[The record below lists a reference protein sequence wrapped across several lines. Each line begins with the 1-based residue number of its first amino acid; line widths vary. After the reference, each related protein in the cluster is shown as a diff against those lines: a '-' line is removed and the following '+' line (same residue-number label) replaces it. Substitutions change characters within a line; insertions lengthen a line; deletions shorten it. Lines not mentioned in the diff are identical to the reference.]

1 MHSPVKLR
9 LYMNSLGTYFNQ
21 RVNIRLW
28 IVVAAVLIALSLKD
42 FSISSFELYSF
53 PFVLFFLLTLRLYD
67 DLASSKIDQGK
78 ENRSYTNRGT
88 KKELQLYSVLAQLIL
103 LLTLAIFDIKR
114 ALFLLLFFVVT
125 HLLYITLFN
134 KYKFRYFLP
143 LLKYPFVVY
152 LLNFDLSFRILG
164 VYIAFIVFEMLEDQL
179 FPGYLLSKYNST
191 KLNKKYIPYLFIL
204 FFLITHLIIIL
215 S

>member
-1 MHSPVKLR
+1 
-9 LYMNSLGTYFNQ
+9 MNSLGTYFNQ

-78 ENRSYTNRGT
+78 ENRSYTNRET

-114 ALFLLLFFVVT
+114 ALFVLLFFVVT

-134 KYKFRYFLP
+134 KSKFRYFLP

-152 LLNFDLSFRILG
+152 LLNFDFSCRILG

-204 FFLITHLIIIL
+204 FFLITHLILIL

>member
-1 MHSPVKLR
+1 VKLR
-9 LYMNSLGTYFNQ
+9 LHMNSLGTYFNQ

-78 ENRSYTNRGT
+78 ENRSYTNRET

-114 ALFLLLFFVVT
+114 ALFVLLFFVVT

-134 KYKFRYFLP
+134 KSKFRYFLP

-152 LLNFDLSFRILG
+152 LLNFDFSCRILG

-204 FFLITHLIIIL
+204 FFLITHLILIL

>member
-114 ALFLLLFFVVT
+114 ALFVLLFFVLT

-134 KYKFRYFLP
+134 KSKFRYFLP

-152 LLNFDLSFRILG
+152 LLNFDFSFRILG
-164 VYIAFIVFEMLEDQL
+164 VYIAFIVFEMLEDHL

-191 KLNKKYIPYLFIL
+191 KLDKKYIPYLFIL
-204 FFLITHLIIIL
+204 FFLITHLILIL

>member
-78 ENRSYTNRGT
+78 ENRSYTNRET
-88 KKELQLYSVLAQLIL
+88 KKELQLYSVLSQLIL

-114 ALFLLLFFVVT
+114 ALFVLLFFVVT

-134 KYKFRYFLP
+134 KSKFRYFLP

-152 LLNFDLSFRILG
+152 LLNFDFSLRILG

-204 FFLITHLIIIL
+204 FFLITHLILIL

>member
-9 LYMNSLGTYFNQ
+9 LHMNSLGTYFNQ

-78 ENRSYTNRGT
+78 ENRSYTNRET

-114 ALFLLLFFVVT
+114 ALFVLLFFVVT

-134 KYKFRYFLP
+134 KSKFRYFLP

-152 LLNFDLSFRILG
+152 LLNFDFSCRILG

-204 FFLITHLIIIL
+204 FFLITHLILIL

>member
-1 MHSPVKLR
+1 
-9 LYMNSLGTYFNQ
+9 MNSLGTYFNQ

-78 ENRSYTNRGT
+78 ENRSYTNRET

-114 ALFLLLFFVVT
+114 ALFVLLFFVVT

-134 KYKFRYFLP
+134 KSKFRYFLP

-152 LLNFDLSFRILG
+152 LLNFDFSCRILG
-164 VYIAFIVFEMLEDQL
+164 VYIAFIVFEML
-179 FPGYLLSKYNST
+179 
-191 KLNKKYIPYLFIL
+191 
-204 FFLITHLIIIL
+204 
-215 S
+215 

>member
-1 MHSPVKLR
+1 MKLR
-9 LYMNSLGTYFNQ
+9 LHMNSLGTYFNQ

-78 ENRSYTNRGT
+78 ENRSYTNRET

-114 ALFLLLFFVVT
+114 ALFVLLFFVVT

-134 KYKFRYFLP
+134 KSKFRYFLP

-152 LLNFDLSFRILG
+152 LLNFDFSCRILG

-204 FFLITHLIIIL
+204 FFLITHLILIL

>member
-1 MHSPVKLR
+1 M
-9 LYMNSLGTYFNQ
+9 
-21 RVNIRLW
+21 
-28 IVVAAVLIALSLKD
+28 
-42 FSISSFELYSF
+42 
-53 PFVLFFLLTLRLYD
+53 
-67 DLASSKIDQGK
+67 
-78 ENRSYTNRGT
+78 
-88 KKELQLYSVLAQLIL
+88 
-103 LLTLAIFDIKR
+103 FDIKR

-134 KYKFRYFLP
+134 KSKFRYFLP

-152 LLNFDLSFRILG
+152 LLNFDFSVRILG

>member
-1 MHSPVKLR
+1 
-9 LYMNSLGTYFNQ
+9 MNSLGTYFNQ

-78 ENRSYTNRGT
+78 ENRSYTNRET
-88 KKELQLYSVLAQLIL
+88 KKELQLYSVLSQLIL

-114 ALFLLLFFVVT
+114 ALFVLLFFVVT

-134 KYKFRYFLP
+134 KSKFRYFLP

-152 LLNFDLSFRILG
+152 LLNFDFSLRILG

-204 FFLITHLIIIL
+204 FFLITHLILIL

>member
-1 MHSPVKLR
+1 
-9 LYMNSLGTYFNQ
+9 MNSLGTYFNQ

-42 FSISSFELYSF
+42 FSISSFELFSF

-78 ENRSYTNRGT
+78 ENRSYTNRET
-88 KKELQLYSVLAQLIL
+88 KKELQLYSVLSQLIL

-114 ALFLLLFFVVT
+114 ALFVLLFFVVT

-134 KYKFRYFLP
+134 KSKFRYFLP

-152 LLNFDLSFRILG
+152 LLNFDFSVRILG

-204 FFLITHLIIIL
+204 FFLINHLILIL

>member
-78 ENRSYTNRGT
+78 ENRSYTNRET

-114 ALFLLLFFVVT
+114 ALFLLLFFVVI

-134 KYKFRYFLP
+134 KSKFLYFLP

-152 LLNFDLSFRILG
+152 LLNFDFSFRILG

-204 FFLITHLIIIL
+204 FFLITHLILIL

>member
-1 MHSPVKLR
+1 
-9 LYMNSLGTYFNQ
+9 MNSLGTYFNQ

-28 IVVAAVLIALSLKD
+28 IVVAAVLIALSLND
-42 FSISSFELYSF
+42 FSISSFELFSF

-78 ENRSYTNRGT
+78 ENRSYTNRET

-103 LLTLAIFDIKR
+103 LLTLAMFDIKR

-125 HLLYITLFN
+125 HLLYIILFN
-134 KYKFRYFLP
+134 KSKFRYFLP

-152 LLNFDLSFRILG
+152 LLNFDFSVRILG

-191 KLNKKYIPYLFIL
+191 KLNKKFIPYLFIL

>member
-78 ENRSYTNRGT
+78 ENRSYTNRET

-114 ALFLLLFFVVT
+114 ALFVLLFFVVT

-134 KYKFRYFLP
+134 KSKFRYFLP

-152 LLNFDLSFRILG
+152 LLNFDFSCRILG

-204 FFLITHLIIIL
+204 FFLITHLILIL